1 VGHRRGERKARG
13 GAPLM
18 RGPHKTCASSNTW
31 QRVIGGVSLMR
42 RAPHT
47 QRKGTW
53 GPQNA
58 EVELRE
64 GRTSL
69 MRGPHKVLSQMI
81 KV

>member
-1 VGHRRGERKARG
+1 MCKLKHMAKGERGRELERG
-13 GAPLM
+13 
-18 RGPHKTCASSNTW
+18 
-31 QRVIGGVSLMR
+31 
-42 RAPHT
+42 APHT

-69 MRGPHKVLSQMI
+69 MRGPHKVLGGNS